1 MISALNR
8 SVDGDSEENIPVEE
22 SSDEMREREDN
33 NYGEDQ
39 EDE

>member
-1 MISALNR
+1 MAGQEYTGKDKIVQKMSR
-8 SVDGDSEENIPVEE
+8 DGLT
-22 SSDEMREREDN
+22 EREDN